1 MSPPEF
7 WLLVAFTA
15 GVGAAGLWYGFR
27 WWRWARLIEDTPTS
41 QVRSAAQ
48 GLVELVG
55 TARAL
60 PGTPIRAPLSR
71 RDCVWWTFTVEKRT
85 RNQRG
90 GSSWKRVRHETSDGL
105 FHLHDSTGDCIVDPE
120 GAQVL
125 PSQRDIWFGSTP
137 MPEAG
142 PPARRGL
149 HLFGRKYRYMEAR
162 LHDGDPLY
170 AIGWFSTERGVAQG
184 SRSEEVALLLREW
197 KRDHPSLLKRFD
209 GDGDGTLGLTE
220 WERVRE
226 AAHAAVE
233 SEQRTASTQPGVHVL
248 RKPAREYPLLLAA
261 AHEGRLANRYRI
273 RALVGLAAFVTAAGL
288 LGYVFI
294 GR

>member
-1 MSPPEF
+1 M
-7 WLLVAFTA
+7 LVALTA
-15 GVGAAGLWYGFR
+15 GVGAGGLWYGFR

-41 QVRSAAQ
+41 QIRSAAQ

-60 PGTPIRAPLSR
+60 PGTPIRGPLSR
-71 RDCVWWTFTVEKRT
+71 RECVWWTYTVEQRT

-90 GSSWKRVRHETSDGL
+90 GSSWKRVRHGTSDGL
-105 FHLHDSTGDCIVDPE
+105 FHLHDATGECIVDPE

-125 PSQRDIWFGSTP
+125 PSQRNTWFGSTP

-149 HLFGRKYRYMEAR
+149 HLFGRKYRYTEAR

-170 AIGWFSTERGVAQG
+170 AIGWFTTERGAAAG
-184 SRSEEVALLLREW
+184 SRSDEVARLLREW

-209 GDGDGTLGLTE
+209 ADGDGTLGLAE
-220 WERVRE
+220 WERARE
-226 AAHAAVE
+226 AAHEEVEAQRRVE
-233 SEQRTASTQPGVHVL
+233 SVQPGVHVL
-248 RKPAREYPLLLAA
+248 RKPAREHPLLLAA
-261 AHEGRLANRYRI
+261 APEGKLASRYRI
-273 RALVGLAAFVTAAGL
+273 RALVGLAAFVAAAGL

-294 GR
+294 GG

>member
-1 MSPPEF
+1 MAPPEF
-7 WLLVAFTA
+7 WLFVAFTA

-55 TARAL
+55 TARGM
-60 PGTPIRAPLSR
+60 PGAPVIAPLSR
-71 RDCVWWTFTVEKRT
+71 RQCVWWTYEVERRT
-85 RNQRG
+85 QGRKGR
-90 GSSWKRVRHETSDGL
+90 SSWERIRFDTSDAL
-105 FHLHDSTGDCIVDPE
+105 FHLQDATGDCIIDPE

-125 PSQRDIWFGSTP
+125 PSQRNTWFGSTA

-149 HLFGRKYRYMEAR
+149 HVFGRKYRYRESR

-170 AIGWFSTERGVAQG
+170 AIGWFSTERGHTSPDRDA
-184 SRSEEVALLLREW
+184 ETALLLREW
-197 KRDHPSLLKRFD
+197 KRDHSSLLKRFD
-209 GDGDGTLGLTE
+209 TDGDGTLSLAE
-220 WERVRE
+220 WERARE
-226 AAHAAVE
+226 AAHAEVE
-233 SEQRTASTQPGVHVL
+233 SQRRIASVQPGVHVL
-248 RKPAREYPLLLAA
+248 RKPDREHPLLLAA
-261 AHEGRLANRYRI
+261 TQQGKLATRYRI
-273 RALVGLAAFVTAAGL
+273 RALVGLAVFVSAAGL

-294 GR
+294 GG